1 MDETGKQPVVMAVD
15 VGGTSVK
22 IRLSSGG
29 DKRKVASGP
38 AMNGEQMIAAVKQ
51 LAEGLDYDLVSIGYP
66 GPVSKNRITME
77 PHNLGQGWVDVDF
90 EAGFGKP
97 VRVVNDALMQA
108 IGCYEGGRML
118 FIGLGTGLGAALILE
133 GAAQPLELAH
143 LPYKKEK
150 SFEDYVG
157 AASLN
162 ERGKKEWRRLVFD
175 VVDRLQKAMLPD
187 YVVIGG
193 GNVKQLD
200 ELPPNC
206 RRGGNEKAF
215 DGGFRLWLDKSL
227 VL

>member
-1 MDETGKQPVVMAVD
+1 MTEKEPVVMAVD

-29 DKRKVASGP
+29 DKLKAPSGP
-38 AMNGEQMIAAVKQ
+38 EMTGAQMIETVKG
-51 LAEGLDYDLVSIGYP
+51 LAEGLHYDVVSIGYP
-66 GPVSKNRITME
+66 GTVSKNRITLE
-77 PHNLGQGWVDVDF
+77 PHNLGKGWMDCDF

-97 VRVVNDALMQA
+97 VRIVNDALMQA
-108 IGCYEGGRML
+108 IGGYEGGRML
-118 FIGLGTGLGAALILE
+118 FIGLGTGLGAAMILE

-143 LPYKKEK
+143 LPYRKDK

-157 AASLN
+157 SASLD
-162 ERGKKEWRRLVFD
+162 ERGKKDWRKIVFD

-200 ELPPNC
+200 EMPPNC
-206 RRGGNEKAF
+206 RRGSNEHAF
-215 DGGFRLWLDKSL
+215 EGGFRLWLDKSL
-227 VL
+227 KL